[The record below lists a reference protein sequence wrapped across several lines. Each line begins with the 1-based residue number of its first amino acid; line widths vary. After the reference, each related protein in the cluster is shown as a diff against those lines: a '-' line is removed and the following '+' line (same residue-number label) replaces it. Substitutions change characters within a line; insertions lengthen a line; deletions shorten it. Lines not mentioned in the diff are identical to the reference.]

1 MLIYLRCPT
10 LIQKQVSK
18 NTLFFAVG
26 ITFSLLMFQIYTH
39 FTSKN
44 QKVALGGWAEWLR
57 RVLPRRKVSCSNPG
71 VDKFILIMLCS
82 TVYPV

>member
-1 MLIYLRCPT
+1 M
-10 LIQKQVSK
+10 
-18 NTLFFAVG
+18 
-26 ITFSLLMFQIYTH
+26 LMFQI
-39 FTSKN
+39 FTRIPLLKI
-44 QKVALGGWAEWLR
+44 KVSALGGWAEWLR

>member
-1 MLIYLRCPT
+1 
-10 LIQKQVSK
+10 
-18 NTLFFAVG
+18 
-26 ITFSLLMFQIYTH
+26 MFQILTRILLL
-39 FTSKN
+39 KIEN
-44 QKVALGGWAEWLR
+44 ALGGWAEWLR